1 MLILGMDIEEA
12 DVREEC
18 QAMCNIR
25 KLSRYMEKNNDLDIV
40 DASFDIISD
49 LIRDE

>member
-1 MLILGMDIEEA
+1 
-12 DVREEC
+12 
-18 QAMCNIR
+18 
-25 KLSRYMEKNNDLDIV
+25 LSRYMEKNIDLDIV